1 MSDESSEDD
10 NDDLISVHNYVSI
23 VVSEDGL
30 PDMVDDV
37 SSYDGD
43 DSHDGDY
50 VCDEDIDNDDGLY
63 CLDGQSS
70 VHEAT
75 LLTAYYDASGLCSD
89 QVTKREAKLKEFFSV
104 VSPFR
109 YSV

>member
-1 MSDESSEDD
+1 MV
-10 NDDLISVHNYVSI
+10 I
-23 VVSEDGL
+23 EDGL

-50 VCDEDIDNDDGLY
+50 VCDEDIDNDDGLC
-63 CLDGQSS
+63 CLDVQSS

-75 LLTAYYDASGLCSD
+75 LLTAYMMLVACSLIKS
-89 QVTKREAKLKEFFSV
+89 QRKRVSSKNYFSV
-104 VSPFR
+104 VSPFMH
-109 YSV
+109 SV